1 MNAAATSTPYGR
13 EFYLDQQDG
22 SLRSAAAV
30 VPHILES
37 FHPGSVVDV
46 GCGVGTWLSV
56 VRQAGV
62 QDVLGLDGDYVDR
75 SLLKIPPADF
85 LSADLRQPLPVVRG
99 FDLAMCLEVAEHL
112 PEAAG
117 AALVRQLTA
126 LAPVV
131 VFSAAIP
138 GQAGTDHINEQ
149 WQDYWRA
156 RFAAEGF
163 AAYDVI
169 RPRIWNDDRVDFWY
183 RQNLVCY
190 VRAGHPVA
198 AGLTPVAEGASL
210 NFVHPALFQRALE
223 QADMFLSRAVSMLP
237 RLAAKAMKRRLPG
250 ARAPDRETG

>member
-1 MNAAATSTPYGR
+1 MTEEAKPTPYGR

-30 VPHILES
+30 VPRILEV
-37 FHPGSVVDV
+37 FEPGSAFDV

-56 VRQAGV
+56 IEQSGV
-62 QDVLGLDGDYVDR
+62 QDVVGVDGDYVDR
-75 SLLKIPPADF
+75 SMLKIAPDRFVA
-85 LSADLRQPLPVVRG
+85 ADLRKPLPVSRT

-117 AALVRQLTA
+117 EALVRQLTA

-169 RPRIWNDDRVDFWY
+169 RPRIWNDDRIEFWY
-183 RQNLVCY
+183 RQNIICY
-190 VRAGHPVA
+190 IKRGHPSA
-198 AGLTPVAEGASL
+198 DGLTAVADDASL
-210 NFVHPALFQRALE
+210 NFVHPALFRQACR
-223 QADMFLSRAVSMLP
+223 QADMFLSKAVRMLP
-237 RLAAKAMKRRLPG
+237 RLAVKAMKRRIPSRSAAG
-250 ARAPDRETG
+250 

>member
-1 MNAAATSTPYGR
+1 MNAEAKPTPYGR

-22 SLRSAAAV
+22 SFRSAEAV
-30 VPHILES
+30 VPHILLA
-37 FHPGSVVDV
+37 FGPGSVVDV

-56 VRQAGV
+56 VEREGV
-62 QDVLGLDGDYVDR
+62 QDVVGMDGDYVDR
-75 SLLKIPPADF
+75 SMLKISRENF
-85 LSADLRQPLPVVRG
+85 VSADLRMPLPVKRS

-112 PEAAG
+112 PEAV
-117 AALVRQLTA
+117 AAELVRQLTA

-138 GQAGTDHINEQ
+138 GQDGTDHINEQ

-169 RPRIWNDDRVDFWY
+169 RPRIWNDDRIEFWY
-183 RQNLVCY
+183 RQNIICY
-190 VRAGHPVA
+190 VKAGHPAA
-198 AGLTPVAEGASL
+198 AGLVPVPEAASL
-210 NFVHPALFQRALE
+210 NFVHPALFQRTRE

-237 RLAAKAMKRRLPG
+237 RLAAKAMKRRILGGRPG
-250 ARAPDRETG
+250 RPTGG